1 MAAVGRGTD
10 LASVRVVVLRLVFG
24 LVGFRLLLLFFL
36 YIYFFS
42 GFFFF
47 SFGEEEKKKI
57 IIIKDKKAKKKLKK
71 IQKNKNMSIEGIL
84 ITPEG
89 DTGASRIYCG
99 LLLIY
104 AVQ

>member
-24 LVGFRLLLLFFL
+24 LVGFRLLLLFFF
-36 YIYFFS
+36 YIYFFFP
-42 GFFFF
+42 FFFF
-47 SFGEEEKKKI
+47 FFRRGGKKKDNNNKRQKGKKKI
-57 IIIKDKKAKKKLKK
+57 KK

>member
-24 LVGFRLLLLFFL
+24 LVGFRLLLLFFF

>member
-1 MAAVGRGTD
+1 MSSSKRQ
-10 LASVRVVVLRLVFG
+10 
-24 LVGFRLLLLFFL
+24 
-36 YIYFFS
+36 
-42 GFFFF
+42 
-47 SFGEEEKKKI
+47 
-57 IIIKDKKAKKKLKK
+57 KKKLKK

>member
-1 MAAVGRGTD
+1 MAALGRGTD

-24 LVGFRLLLLFFL
+24 LVGFRLLLLFFFI
-36 YIYFFS
+36 YIFFS
-42 GFFFF
+42 FFFF
-47 SFGEEEKKKI
+47 FRRGGKKKKII
-57 IIIKDKKAKKKLKK
+57 IIIKDKKAKKIKK
-71 IQKNKNMSIEGIL
+71 IQKIKNMSIEGIL

>member
-36 YIYFFS
+36 YIFFFFR
-42 GFFFF
+42 FFFF